1 MRCDEVWL
9 CRQIADAINKDER
22 LGESGIRAEYFDYGT
37 KVLLS
42 HVETEQPFATLTFKK
57 EVV

>member
-1 MRCDEVWL
+1 MLYSVL
-9 CRQIADAINKDER
+9 GF
-22 LGESGIRAEYFDYGT
+22 GESGIRAEYFDYGT

-57 EVV
+57 EVMKW